1 MGGRLTSQRT
11 MNRVEI
17 HDVPKQEVVTHL
29 TSLGHRVENAPP
41 QARYDFLVNGGIRL
55 ALRVAYP
62 SSSRRRV
69 HVGGRHYNYVY
80 RAWNFNF
87 HHRGKVGERYS
98 DFFACVPLVPGQKLD
113 LAQSFVIPW
122 EAISGK
128 TFYLPDSRRSYAG
141 KFATYRNAWD
151 HITPGDAGE
160 PRSA

>member
-1 MGGRLTSQRT
+1 

-17 HDVPKQEVVTHL
+17 HEVPKQDVVSHL
-29 TSLGHRVENAPP
+29 TSLGHQVETAPP
-41 QARYDFLVNGGIRL
+41 QSRFDFIVDGHLRL

-87 HHRGKVGERYS
+87 HHRGKVGDRYS
-98 DFFACVPLVPGQKLD
+98 DFFACVPLVPQQTLD
-113 LAQSFVIPW
+113 LAQAFVIPW

-128 TFYLPDSRRSYAG
+128 TFYLPDSRRAYAG
-141 KFATYRNAWD
+141 KFATFRNAWER
-151 HITPGDAGE
+151 ILAGE
-160 PRSA
+160 HEQPASA

>member
-1 MGGRLTSQRT
+1 M
-11 MNRVEI
+11 
-17 HDVPKQEVVTHL
+17 
-29 TSLGHRVENAPP
+29 
-41 QARYDFLVNGGIRL
+41 
-55 ALRVAYP
+55 
-62 SSSRRRV
+62 

-113 LAQSFVIPW
+113 LAQAFVIPW

-151 HITPGDAGE
+151 QIRRGEPASRPAIAVSRRSAHFGTGEQPAQAVADAVAHGVGDAHSVLSSLQVL
-160 PRSA
+160 RR

>member
-1 MGGRLTSQRT
+1 

-17 HDVPKQEVVTHL
+17 HEVPKQEVVSYL
-29 TSLGHRVENAPP
+29 TRLGHEVTTAPP
-41 QARYDFLVNGGIRL
+41 QSRFDFIIDGEVRL

-98 DFFACVPLVPGQKLD
+98 DYFACVPLVPQQKLD
-113 LAQSFVIPW
+113 LSQAFVIPW

-151 HITPGDAGE
+151 QIRPSRSDTPVHA
-160 PRSA
+160 